1 MCEVCGYSFF
11 KVIINLKVAGKKF
24 NAFEKSAS
32 DLFIT
37 HYCLNVWWKEIEY
50 FLVRIFKKKKQVKVS
65 NNKYI

>member
-11 KVIINLKVAGKKF
+11 KVIINLKVEGKKF

-50 FLVRIFKKKKQVKVS
+50 FLVRIFKKKKLVKVS